1 VSSFGNNKKQILNIP
16 RNKWNLLKKN
26 TRNNLIVEVI
36 MERDFPQ
43 QYSADLVRIFK
54 TISFG
59 TPNVVGSS
67 ADYKIMYSADYDLM
81 EKAVVRRRSAKDFQK
96 KILKLNKLGKV
107 VDMKIGEVS
116 QWNLLKKPYIQN
128 GHVRNYNQGD
138 ELKHLSALWSAEL
151 ISHEEFMDGQ
161 ERLKPHMT
169 AVEFLNNKKALRFGL
184 LRWTSKE
191 VQEGYKELRDKKII
205 YLEEAF
211 KTKEITKI
219 DFIGWATNK
228 YVEISNIILWTN
240 SAGKGYVTIPGVTK
254 GLKEDMLIYEAEGN
268 YVKVAKRMLSIAKQ
282 YSDKS
287 IVDALIEI
295 LNSPIGK
302 LYSVVADMEILQD
315 FPEAIKTAK
324 KRKEIDSLRNSF
336 AKLFFPD
343 LKHATPSFKL
353 IPKMTEILQ
362 DEMEKALKSSKLLPI
377 PRDYRI

>member
-1 VSSFGNNKKQILNIP
+1 
-16 RNKWNLLKKN
+16 
-26 TRNNLIVEVI
+26 

-43 QYSADLVRIFK
+43 QYSADLVKIFK
-54 TISFG
+54 AISFG

-67 ADYKIMYSADYDLM
+67 ADYKIMYSADYDLI
-81 EKAVVRRRSAKDFQK
+81 ERVVVRRRSAKDFQK
-96 KILKLNKLGKV
+96 KITKLEKIGKV
-107 VDMKIGEVS
+107 VDIKIGEVS

-128 GHVRNYNQGD
+128 GHVKNYSQGD

-151 ISHEEFMDGQ
+151 ITHEEFMDGQ

-184 LRWTSKE
+184 LRWSVKE
-191 VQEGYKELRDKKII
+191 VYDGYKELRDGKII

-228 YVEISNIILWTN
+228 YVEVSNIILWTN
-240 SAGKGYVTIPGVTK
+240 SSGKTYVTIPGVTK
-254 GLKEDMLIYEAEGN
+254 GLKEDILMFEAEGN
-268 YVKVAKRMLSIAKQ
+268 YVKLAKRILSIAKQ

-287 IVDALIEI
+287 VIDALTEI

-302 LYSVVADMEILQD
+302 LYMVIADMEILQD
-315 FPEAIKTAK
+315 FPKAIKSSK
-324 KRKEIDSLRNSF
+324 KRKEIDSLKNSF

-343 LKHATPSFKL
+343 LKHATPSFKML
-353 IPKMTEILQ
+353 PEMKAILQ

-377 PRDYRI
+377 PRDDRI